1 MSFRVGSTSSFI
13 LFQRMLGI
21 SNQNMLR
28 SSEQLSSGKRIN
40 RPSDD
45 PEAVKTIAAFRESND
60 RIEQYLRNLQTAD
73 RYWVQTE
80 TAIGRVNDALVRARE
95 LAIQGNNDTLGAD
108 QREMIAEE
116 VQQLA
121 QEMLSAANTKIN
133 GEYIFSG
140 FRSNTA
146 AFEFDPNF
154 PNASPAAVY
163 NGDGNVRRVEIN
175 EGQTFEIQMRG
186 DHVFQGDGSPDQ
198 VDLFQTIANLEQ
210 ALRTSNVDDDDP
222 ASVGQALE
230 DLDKALRQVQQSL
243 GSVGAKTRRIETTR
257 DTLVF
262 QKDTIKTFISEK
274 EDVDIAEAT
283 YEFQRAQIA
292 LQATVSSAG
301 AVLNMPS
308 LMEFLR

>member
-28 SSEQLSSGKRIN
+28 SSEQLSTGKRIN

-45 PEAVKTIAAFRESND
+45 PEAVKTISAFRQSSD

-73 RYWVQTE
+73 RYWLQTE
-80 TAIGRVNDALVRARE
+80 TAIGRDNDALIRARE
-95 LAIQGNNDTLGAD
+95 LAVQGNNGTLGAD

-116 VQQLA
+116 VHQLA

-146 AFEFDPNF
+146 AYEFDANF
-154 PNASPAAVY
+154 PNANPAVVY
-163 NGDGNVRRVEIN
+163 NGDSNVRRIEIN

-186 DHVFQGDGSPDQ
+186 DHLFQGDGSPDN
-198 VDLFQTIANLEQ
+198 VNLFQTVANLEQ
-210 ALRTSNVDDDDP
+210 ALRSGNVDDDDP
-222 ASVGQALE
+222 GSVGQALE
-230 DLDKALRQVQQSL
+230 DLDLALRQIQQSL
-243 GSVGAKTRRIETTR
+243 ASVGAKTRRIETTR
-257 DTLVF
+257 DALIF
-262 QKDTIKTFISEK
+262 QRDTIKTFISEK